1 MLTTYHNYKGH
12 MFYISSTIGAA
23 YKVSFPDDPE
33 MMAYG
38 RTLIEAFRNACVT
51 VDNHMKMV
59 EVE

>member
-1 MLTTYHNYKGH
+1 

-33 MMAYG
+33 MMAHG

-51 VDNHMKMV
+51 VDNHLEMV